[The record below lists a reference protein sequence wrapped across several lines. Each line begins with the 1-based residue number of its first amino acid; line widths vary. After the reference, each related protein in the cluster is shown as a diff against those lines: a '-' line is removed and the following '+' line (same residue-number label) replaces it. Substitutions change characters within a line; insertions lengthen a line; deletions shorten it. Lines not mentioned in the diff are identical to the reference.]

1 MKAMIFAAGKGT
13 RLEPFSRVLP
23 KALLPLRGRRVID
36 WILLRLREAGVDEV
50 VINLHHRGEKIRA
63 YLGDGSARGLRISY
77 SPETELLGTGGG
89 LKRVEEYFREGT
101 FLTVNS
107 DVYFELPLARLV
119 QKHRERKAEV
129 TLVLK
134 AGMDTFLYGGI
145 RLDPAGRILPPAR
158 GQAGGGKRYLF
169 TGISI
174 LEPAVFPYLDPQPSS
189 VIPAFLRMAAAG
201 HPVFGEVA
209 AGRWEDLGTV
219 ANYLSA
225 SSIP

>member
-13 RLEPFSRVLP
+13 RLGPFSQTLP

-36 WILLRLREAGVDEV
+36 WILLRLREAGVDEAI
-50 VINLHHRGEKIRA
+50 INLHHRGEKIRD
-63 YLGDGSARGLRISY
+63 YLGDGSDRGLRISY
-77 SPETELLGTGGG
+77 SPEAELLGTGGG
-89 LKRVEEYFREGT
+89 LARVEEFFRSGT
-101 FLTVNS
+101 FLTLNS
-107 DVYFELPLARLV
+107 DVYFEFPLAELV
-119 QKHRERKAEV
+119 RKHRERKAEV

-145 RLDPAGRILPPAR
+145 YLDAAGRVLPPER
-158 GQAGGGKRYLF
+158 RPAGGGKLYLF

-189 VIPAFLRMAAAG
+189 VIPAFFRMAAAG
-201 HPVFGEVA
+201 RPVFGEIA

-225 SSIP
+225 SGIP